1 MSSMRIFLNAQPL
14 DLASGATVREAIAA
28 HDPAMA
34 EQVAAGRARV
44 TDARGIDLPP
54 DMPLA
59 AGSILRVIVS
69 ARRPDAAEDADAD
82 A

>member
-1 MSSMRIFLNAQPL
+1 MRIFLNAIPL
-14 DLASGATVREAIAA
+14 DVPPGTTVADAIAA

-34 EQVAAGRARV
+34 AQVAAGRARV

-54 DMPLA
+54 GATLE

-69 ARRPDAAEDADAD
+69 ARRAGAEDADAD

>member
-1 MSSMRIFLNAQPL
+1 MRIFLNAIPL
-14 DLASGATVREAIAA
+14 DLAPGATVADAIAA

-34 EQVAAGRARV
+34 KQVAAGRARV
-44 TDARGIDLPP
+44 TDARGIDLPLGAT
-54 DMPLA
+54 LA

-69 ARRPDAAEDADAD
+69 ARRTGPEDAGAD

>member
-1 MSSMRIFLNAQPL
+1 MRIFLNAQPL
-14 DLASGATVREAIAA
+14 DVVPGATVRDAIAV

-44 TDARGIDLPP
+44 TDARGIDLPA

-69 ARRPDAAEDADAD
+69 ARRPAEDADAD

>member
-1 MSSMRIFLNAQPL
+1 MTAMRIFLNAIPL
-14 DLASGATVREAIAA
+14 DLDPGTTVRDAIST

-44 TDARGIDLPP
+44 TDARGIDLPL
-54 DMPLA
+54 DAPLA

-69 ARRPDAAEDADAD
+69 ARRSAEDSDADA
-82 A
+82 

>member
-1 MSSMRIFLNAQPL
+1 M
-14 DLASGATVREAIAA
+14 AA
-28 HDPAMA
+28 
-34 EQVAAGRARV
+34 QVAAGRARV

-54 DMPLA
+54 GATLE

-69 ARRPDAAEDADAD
+69 ARRAGAEDADAD

>member
-1 MSSMRIFLNAQPL
+1 VSAMRIFLNAQPI
-14 DLASGATVREAIAA
+14 DLAPGATTREAIAA

-44 TDARGIDLPP
+44 TDARGIDLPL
-54 DMPLA
+54 DAPLA

-69 ARRPDAAEDADAD
+69 ARRTAGEDADAD
-82 A
+82 R